1 MSRTQFIL
9 LNLVGGL
16 CGLLIVGDL
25 VLGLLNGR
33 LSQSVAANQNQFG
46 QAQQVQTTAKNLVV
60 RIAQSAE
67 QEPALRELLAKHDF
81 QLSTNKPAQPSP

>member
-1 MSRTQFIL
+1 MSRAQFIV
-9 LNLVGGL
+9 LNTVGGL

-33 LSQSVAANQNQFG
+33 LNQAVAANQNQFG
-46 QAQQVQTTAKNLVV
+46 QAQQVQNTAKNLVV

-67 QEPALRELLAKHDF
+67 TEPALRELLEKHDF
-81 QLSTNKPAQPSP
+81 HLNTNKPAKPSP